1 METDGA
7 TVTNGDAGTTSRS
20 GPIFRIGYKTSI
32 IALFVGILLFAGLT
46 LVYLSF
52 HSVKAITEDAAK
64 RFLQRVAEHTADRI
78 DAQFKDVRDSLELLR
93 QMPSVQS
100 GAIADNRPLLA
111 LMAAMLRSNE
121 YLFNCYVGYDDGTF
135 LQIDAIDRAGASY
148 RARIAPPEQA
158 RFRLVVIAAG
168 ARRSNEKFLA
178 DDLEVLSEA
187 TVATDYDPRERPW
200 YTAADR
206 SGAAVLT
213 DPYIF
218 HATGQPGYTL
228 GMAILRGQTGV
239 VGGDI
244 LLVEAEA
251 LMRRQ
256 QIGQSGL
263 VFLFDDDGRVLV
275 HPQMSAR
282 LAARPMGSQTIALP
296 MLAEVDK
303 VGTAGAIQNWRQG
316 GPASQVFTGADGRS
330 QVAAFQSIQTAGSA
344 HLRLA
349 VLAPLDEFFADI
361 EARRRTLFIVTTAF
375 VAAMLP
381 LVFGIGALLSR
392 KLRDLALET
401 DRIQHFAPAAGPR
414 IRSMIREIDDL
425 GRSVHTLRSVV
436 QTFSRFVP
444 RRLVQQLVETGND
457 MTLGGTR
464 RRVTVMFTDV
474 VGFTEITEHAEPE
487 RVMVFTSRYFAA
499 LSRAIMDRGGIVD
512 KFIGDAVMA
521 LWNAAID
528 DDAQVVNACAA
539 ALDCQDANLALN
551 RTFEEEG
558 WPPYFTRIGLHVGD
572 ALIGNV
578 GSADRMNFTALGA
591 TVNLAA
597 RLEALNKRYGTSILV
612 SEPVMNGAKE
622 LFVFRRVDC
631 IAPKGFGSTFVVYE
645 LRCRR
650 SHETRTEAAFCET
663 WNHLAL
669 ELLAKPTGDAALAL
683 ENFLDGYPDDAIAR
697 HHLARLR
704 GAGKRQSSVLID

>member
-1 METDGA
+1 VA
-7 TVTNGDAGTTSRS
+7 VNNGDAGTTRRS
-20 GPIFRIGYKTSI
+20 GPLVRIGYKTSI
-32 IALFVGILLFAGLT
+32 IALFVAILLFVGMT

-52 HSVKAITEDAAK
+52 HSVTSITEDAAK
-64 RFLQRVAEHTADRI
+64 RFLERVAEHTADRI
-78 DAQFKDVRDSLELLR
+78 DAQFKDVRDSLDLLR
-93 QMPSVQS
+93 QMPSVRS
-100 GAIADNRPLLA
+100 ATISDNRPLLS

-121 YLFNCYVGYDDGTF
+121 HLFNCYVGYDDGTF
-135 LQIDAIDRAGASY
+135 LQMDAIDRAGPSY
-148 RARIAPPEQA
+148 RARIAPPELA
-158 RFRLVVIAAG
+158 RFRLVAITASG
-168 ARRSNEKFLA
+168 GGERISNERFLA
-178 DDLEVLSEA
+178 DDLQVLAETTGSA
-187 TVATDYDPRERPW
+187 DYDPRERPW
-200 YTAADR
+200 YKGADR
-206 SGAAVLT
+206 SGAATLT

-228 GMAILRGQTGV
+228 GMAIPNGRPGV

-244 LLVEAEA
+244 LLGEAEA

-256 QIGQSGL
+256 QIGRSGL

-275 HPQMSAR
+275 HPQMSERIASKP
-282 LAARPMGSQTIALP
+282 ASSQTLELP

-303 VGTAGAIQNWRQG
+303 VGTAEAIKNWQRG
-316 GPASQVFTGADGRS
+316 GPTSQVFKGFDGRS
-330 QVAAFQSIQTAGSA
+330 HVAAFQSIQTAGSA

-349 VLAPLDEFFADI
+349 VLAPLEEFFSDI
-361 EARRRTLFIVTTAF
+361 EAKRRTLFIVTTAF
-375 VAAMLP
+375 VAGMLP
-381 LVFGIGALLSR
+381 LVFGIGSLLSR

-401 DRIQHFAPAAGPR
+401 DRIQRFAPSTGPR
-414 IRSMIREIDDL
+414 IHSMIREIDEL

-474 VGFTEITEHAEPE
+474 VGFTAITEHAEPE

-551 RTFEEEG
+551 RTFEAEG
-558 WPPYFTRIGLHVGD
+558 WPPYVTRIGLHVGD
-572 ALIGNV
+572 ALVGNV

-597 RLEALNKRYGTSILV
+597 RLEALNKQYGTSILV
-612 SEPVMNGAKE
+612 SEAVMNGARE

-631 IAPKGFGSTFVVYE
+631 IAPKGFGSTFVVFE

-650 SHETRTEAAFCET
+650 SETTATEAAFCDT
-663 WNHLAL
+663 WNDLAVKL
-669 ELLAKPTGDAALAL
+669 ISSSPSDAALAL
-683 ENFLDGYPDDAIAR
+683 ENFLDTYPEDVIA
-697 HHLARLR
+697 HQHLSRLR
-704 GAGKRQSSVLID
+704 GVSKGQDSLVIE